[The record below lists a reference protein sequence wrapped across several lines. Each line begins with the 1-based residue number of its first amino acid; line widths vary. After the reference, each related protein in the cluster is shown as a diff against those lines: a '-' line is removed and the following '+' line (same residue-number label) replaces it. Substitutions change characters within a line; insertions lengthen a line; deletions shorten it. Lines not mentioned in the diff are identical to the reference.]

1 MKAKIGPPCL
11 RSGNEADIFTIA
23 LEPQVIHASV
33 YMRLNWGEEYMWTKV
48 QRVKRGGRAQ
58 RSNPDVMTDAWT
70 DRARP

>member
-48 QRVKRGGRAQ
+48 QRVKTRRESPEVKSGCNDGCM
-58 RSNPDVMTDAWT
+58 DG
-70 DRARP
+70 